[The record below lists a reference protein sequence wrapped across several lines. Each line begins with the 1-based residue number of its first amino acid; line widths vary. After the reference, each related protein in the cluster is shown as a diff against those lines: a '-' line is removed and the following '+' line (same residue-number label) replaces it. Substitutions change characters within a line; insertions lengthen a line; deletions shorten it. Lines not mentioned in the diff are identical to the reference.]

1 MHVLRS
7 GYENIKRNWCLFTIA
22 ALLQYIYLMWRT
34 EKELNLA
41 KAFGINSCIA
51 DIFVLEN
58 GVSFLGIFSIPLIL
72 VLIYRCEK
80 YSLNYNQ
87 AMRYKSHF
95 EIWKI
100 QTGRLVIYL
109 LWFSV
114 SLLLFAVLA
123 GRLYHL
129 PLINWS
135 ETNSRCNIETGNISQ
150 VSFAVVLLLSIFF
163 MMLKFIILGL
173 AVLLIKWLKLR
184 EIFGY
189 IIAAVLAASEYI
201 PENKL
206 GFYSLF
212 SMDYNKA
219 VYIELLFMTL
229 LVGISISGIL
239 YGAGILYA
247 KRKEFINEESCH

>member
-1 MHVLRS
+1 
-7 GYENIKRNWCLFTIA
+7 
-22 ALLQYIYLMWRT
+22 
-34 EKELNLA
+34 
-41 KAFGINSCIA
+41 
-51 DIFVLEN
+51 
-58 GVSFLGIFSIPLIL
+58 
-72 VLIYRCEK
+72 
-80 YSLNYNQ
+80 
-87 AMRYKSHF
+87 
-95 EIWKI
+95 
-100 QTGRLVIYL
+100 
-109 LWFSV
+109 
-114 SLLLFAVLA
+114 
-123 GRLYHL
+123 
-129 PLINWS
+129 
-135 ETNSRCNIETGNISQ
+135 
-150 VSFAVVLLLSIFF
+150 
-163 MMLKFIILGL
+163 MLKFIILGL

-247 KRKEFINEESCH
+247 KRKEFINDESCH